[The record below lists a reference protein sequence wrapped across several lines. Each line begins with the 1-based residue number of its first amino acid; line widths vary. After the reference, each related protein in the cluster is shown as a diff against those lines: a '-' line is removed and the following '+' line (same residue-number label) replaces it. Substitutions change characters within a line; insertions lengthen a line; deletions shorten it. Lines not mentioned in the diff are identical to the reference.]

1 MELKHSG
8 KTAKRTV
15 SSGQS
20 NRQVPGKGTA
30 TPGQRRKSR
39 WTTGTSAREKDLWG
53 EGGGGVQK
61 GLGLDRSWQPNTQS
75 QETGV
80 CVEHLPTVFYVQ
92 GTIHILS
99 HLTPIASLYMLLVQF
114 YRLRKKLI
122 WNHLKGGKR
131 LWVDWYQRFPELT
144 MYHKLWDTVLKS
156 GNVIW
161 PGPWANR
168 VVRLRRKCSYD
179 HFTSYGIGPRVW
191 GSPSNPRGY
200 VEDLTC
206 PKTPL
211 EPPQA
216 QHPKPDLTS
225 SPEFLLYI
233 VYLVYCSSCAHTTGS

>member
-1 MELKHSG
+1 MQLWVWITWIIKRKHSVLFKSNPFRIPISDKKDMELKHSG

-61 GLGLDRSWQPNTQS
+61 GLGLERSWQPNTQS

-99 HLTPIASLYMLLVQF
+99 HLTPIASLYMLLLQF

-122 WNHLKGGKR
+122 
-131 LWVDWYQRFPELT
+131 
-144 MYHKLWDTVLKS
+144 
-156 GNVIW
+156 
-161 PGPWANR
+161 
-168 VVRLRRKCSYD
+168 
-179 HFTSYGIGPRVW
+179 
-191 GSPSNPRGY
+191 
-200 VEDLTC
+200 
-206 PKTPL
+206 
-211 EPPQA
+211 
-216 QHPKPDLTS
+216 
-225 SPEFLLYI
+225 
-233 VYLVYCSSCAHTTGS
+233 